1 VLVGVQA
8 SIGHV
13 RSHHKGAIHARR
25 GQSAQFLAGLTQS
38 SETLS
43 HLQQLTLQFGARRQL
58 HHVDV
63 TTHLCVHTL
72 HATLRTTEAAAEIAR
87 VACVRVRA
95 RVRVNPSESLALTAI
110 NASQRTVAHTG
121 QA

>member
-1 VLVGVQA
+1 MYDHTTKERYTRAGA
-8 SIGHV
+8 SQRSFWLDSHKAV
-13 RSHHKGAIHARR
+13 RHSVN
-25 GQSAQFLAGLTQS
+25 
-38 SETLS
+38 
-43 HLQQLTLQFGARRQL
+43 LQQLTLHFGARRQL